1 MDGIH
6 FLKLKKLFNETLG
19 QRFRNLFLHICCS
32 VRRQHHRSK
41 SDDPFCSSS
50 IRNQPM
56 GLIPCRQPGEMCT
69 WWNKW
74 RMLTWFVK
82 TENLSCNLHICEFY
96 KRRRRQKLE
105 QTFDKIQM
113 WCLWLCRHFKVNLS
127 MHIAQ
132 SKNTLWDQ
140 IKVRY
145 ICVLTT
151 SFTEWILKTN
161 SNIWLEGLI
170 NLSGTRIIS

>member
-1 MDGIH
+1 MNFSLKRTVKDLETYFYIYVVPSGVNIIGVNLMILFVRVLSETSPWFW
-6 FLKLKKLFNETLG
+6 FLAGSLERCVHDEISEECF
-19 QRFRNLFLHICCS
+19 S
-32 VRRQHHRSK
+32 
-41 SDDPFCSSS
+41 
-50 IRNQPM
+50 
-56 GLIPCRQPGEMCT
+56 
-69 WWNKW
+69 
-74 RMLTWFVK
+74 WFVK
-82 TENLSCNLHICEFY
+82 TENLSCNTHICEFY

-151 SFTEWILKTN
+151 SFTEWILKTV
-161 SNIWLEGLI
+161 SIIYITG
-170 NLSGTRIIS
+170 RIG